1 MKDLHSLA
9 LKVES
14 GHLWILDQTRLPDE
28 EVWLEG
34 NDPAVM
40 VGHIQRLSVRGAP
53 LIGVAAALSLA
64 CFAEAGASE
73 TALHE
78 ACATLRAA
86 RPTAVNLMWALDRMK
101 ASMDSGASLT
111 DLIRE
116 AEAIFDE
123 DVALCEALASRGAAL
138 IQPGESALTHC
149 NAGALATAG
158 IGTAVGV
165 LRRAF
170 ELGTLRHVFVDETRP
185 LLQGARLTA
194 WELLRLGIPHTLIT
208 DSMAAI
214 LMREGRV
221 QRVLVGADRVAANG
235 DFANKVG
242 TYGLAVQA
250 SHHGVPFHPVA
261 PWTTVDLAC
270 ADGGAIPIEERRAEE
285 VRGYGDRRWA
295 PADSP
300 VFNPSFDVT
309 PVALV
314 TSLVL
319 DRAVLTGDQLRQ
331 GWLLGSDQAARMFRS
346 QPRGPV

>member
-1 MKDLHSLA
+1 MKERFSLA

-14 GHLWILDQTRLPDE
+14 GRLRVLDQTRLPDE
-28 EVWLEG
+28 ECWLEG
-34 NDPAVM
+34 ADPLEM

-64 CFAEAGASE
+64 CFAQAGASE
-73 TALHE
+73 GELRE
-78 ACATLRAA
+78 ACAALRSA
-86 RPTAVNLMWALDRMK
+86 RPTAVNLMWAMDRMWD
-101 ASMDSGASLT
+101 ALDAGASKA

-123 DVALCEALASRGAAL
+123 DVALCEAMAARGSAL
-138 IQPGESALTHC
+138 VRPGESVLTHC
-149 NAGALATAG
+149 NAGALATVG

-165 LRRAF
+165 IRRAF
-170 ELGTLRHVFVDETRP
+170 ELGKLRHVFVDETRP

-250 SHHGVPFHPVA
+250 NYHGIPFHPVA
-261 PWTTVDLAC
+261 PWSTVDLAC
-270 ADGGAIPIEERRAEE
+270 PDGTAIPIEERRAEE
-285 VRGYGDRRWA
+285 VRGYAERRWA
-295 PADSP
+295 PEQSP

-309 PVALV
+309 PVKLV

-319 DRAVLTGDQLRQ
+319 DRAVLTGEQL
-331 GWLLGSDQAARMFRS
+331 QAGALK
-346 QPRGPV
+346 QC

>member
-1 MKDLHSLA
+1 MKELHALA
-9 LKVES
+9 LKVEP
-14 GHLWILDQTRLPDE
+14 GRLWILDQTRLPDE
-28 EVWLEG
+28 ERWLEG
-34 NDPAVM
+34 HEPTVM

-73 TALHE
+73 RALAE
-78 ACATLRAA
+78 ACAALRGA
-86 RPTAVNLMWALDRMK
+86 RPTAVNLMWAMDRMK
-101 ASMDSGASLT
+101 GVMDAGASLA

-123 DVALCEALASRGAAL
+123 DVALCEAMAVRGSAL
-138 IQPGESALTHC
+138 VQPGESVLTHC

-165 LRRAF
+165 IRRAF
-170 ELGTLRHVFVDETRP
+170 ELGKLRQVLVDETRP

-194 WELLRLGIPHTLIT
+194 WELLRLDIPHTLIT

-250 SHHGVPFHPVA
+250 AHHGIPFHPVA
-261 PWTTVDLAC
+261 PWTTVDLDC
-270 ADGGAIPIEERRAEE
+270 PDGRAIPIEERRAEE
-285 VRGYGDRRWA
+285 VRGYGDLRWA
-295 PADSP
+295 PAASP
-300 VFNPSFDVT
+300 VFNPAFDVT

-319 DRAVLTGDQLRQ
+319 DRAVLTGDQLRE
-331 GWLLGSDQAARMFRS
+331 GGLS
-346 QPRGPV
+346 QL